1 LKTVLTTRRAIQN
14 ILTEKDDRLLV
25 MVGPCSIHDP
35 VAAIEYAQR
44 LKPLAAE
51 LEKDILVVMRAY
63 LEKPV
68 PPPVTKLMTENDSW
82 LERIN

>member
-1 LKTVLTTRRAIQN
+1 MKTVLTARRAIQN

-35 VAAIEYAQR
+35 ATAIEYAQR
-44 LKPLAAE
+44 LKPLADE
-51 LEKDILVVMRAY
+51 LSKDILIVMRAY

-68 PPPVTKLMTENDSW
+68 PPVVGA
-82 LERIN
+82 I